1 MTCAPKKAF
10 DALIHKNEYHTVLLD
25 ECIAE
30 DETTKNF
37 LNSNIVRAVFSTP
50 LPSPCQY
57 ILVNQTP
64 EEFKANVRKFLAG
77 REEKTI

>member
-10 DALIHKNEYHTVLLD
+10 DALIHENEYHTVVVD
-25 ECIAE
+25 ELTVTDKDA
-30 DETTKNF
+30 KSS
-37 LNSNIVRAVFSTP
+37 LYLKALKSVFSKP
-50 LPSPCQY
+50 LPKPCQY

-77 REEKTI
+77 REENTI